1 MEGPPFG
8 AGERRNMN
16 SREKGKKG
24 ERELAGILKAHGYRA
39 RRGQQYC
46 GTSGE
51 ADVVGIPGVHIECK
65 RVEALNIYTAMAQA
79 VRDARP
85 GEIPTV
91 FHRKNREDWLVTMR
105 LEDYLEERRAKD
117 EAAGYRSPVIV
128 PTNRDRPGAGDKET
142 REPEC

>member
-1 MEGPPFG
+1 
-8 AGERRNMN
+8 MN

-24 ERELAGILKAHGYRA
+24 ERELAGILKAHGYKA

-91 FHRKNREDWLVTMR
+91 FHRKNREEWLVTMR
-105 LEDYLEERRAKD
+105 LEDYLDGRKKAD
-117 EAAGYRSPVIV
+117 EAAGYRSPVTL
-128 PTNRDRPGAGDKET
+128 PEDRPGT
-142 REPEC
+142 

>member
-1 MEGPPFG
+1 
-8 AGERRNMN
+8 MN

-24 ERELAGILKAHGYRA
+24 ERELAGILKAHGYKA

-65 RVEALNIYTAMAQA
+65 RVEALNIYTAMTQA

-85 GEIPTV
+85 GEIPAV
-91 FHRKNREDWLVTMR
+91 FHRKNREGWLVTMR
-105 LEDYLEERRAKD
+105 LEDYLEERRERD
-117 EAAGYRSPVIV
+117 EAAGYRSPVII
-128 PTNRDRPGAGDKET
+128 PADRDRPGAGDKET
-142 REPEC
+142 GEPEP